1 MDSLIHTILAF
12 SYIGIFLIVFAET
25 GLLLGFFLPGDSLLI
40 TAGLLAASGE
50 LNLWGVMAAVVA
62 GGILGCVSGYFIG
75 QRFGPAVFRNQNSR
89 FFKPEYVAQSEQFFA
104 QYGWQ
109 SIVLARFV
117 PIVRTLVPTLA
128 GVSRMPL
135 GIFTAYNV
143 LGAVLWGVS
152 LPALAYYFGK
162 LIPNLDKY
170 VLLIVAVVLV
180 VSVIPV
186 VVKVMQAR
194 RQA

>member
-1 MDSLIHTILAF
+1 MESLIHTILAF
-12 SYIGIFLIVFAET
+12 SYVGIFLIVFAET

-40 TAGLLAASGE
+40 TAGLFAASGD
-50 LNLWGVMAAVVA
+50 LNLLGVMAAVVA
-62 GGILGCVSGYFIG
+62 GGILGCVAGYFIG
-75 QRFGPAVFRNQNSR
+75 HRFGPAVFRNQESK
-89 FFKPEYVAQSEQFFA
+89 FFKPSYVTESEKFFT

-109 SIVLARFV
+109 SVVLARFV

-143 LGAVLWGVS
+143 LGALLWGVT
-152 LPALAYYFGK
+152 LPAVAYYFGK
-162 LIPNLDKY
+162 LIPNLDQY

-186 VVKVMQAR
+186 VIKVMQAR
-194 RQA
+194 RA

>member
-1 MDSLIHTILAF
+1 MDSLVHTILAY

-40 TAGLLAASGE
+40 TAGLLAASGD
-50 LNLWGVMAAVVA
+50 LSLWGVMVAVVA
-62 GGILGCVSGYFIG
+62 GGVLGCVSGYFIG
-75 QRFGPAVFRNQNSR
+75 QRFGPAVFRNQESR
-89 FFKPEYVAQSEQFFA
+89 WFKPEYVTQAEKFFA

-109 SIVLARFV
+109 SVVLARFV

-143 LGAVLWGVS
+143 LGALLWGVS
-152 LPALAYYFGK
+152 LPALAYFFGK

-186 VVKVMQAR
+186 AVKVMQAR